1 MSYDEAEHERAMSG
15 TDTGACPNCGQAVG
29 APTKFCGL
37 CGWPIGVGGQGS
49 SQVSC
54 SICWSANPAS
64 NRFCENCAARLG
76 LRPGYTP
83 ARSGVRSTPFSG
95 GVLTLSFV
103 LGLLFLVVL
112 LVIALGEDEDPSP
125 TTVSPTVPATTSTS
139 ESAAPFSGDPAG
151 PRSLTPSEVVASS
164 ELSTEFAATN
174 LVDGDTDTV
183 WRDASLNGD
192 DALLTFRFDQSVTL
206 DAVVIIGIPD
216 DEAFHRSFR
225 IRGFRLDPGGGAP
238 PVDDEVPDSPAPH
251 RIDLGGIETTGIVLE
266 VLSTHAAESHGEA
279 PAAEELAVAEVEIVG
294 RRDNGSNEPAS

>member
-1 MSYDEAEHERAMSG
+1 MSYDEAEHKRADLVTG
-15 TDTGACPNCGQAVG
+15 TGACPNCGQAIG

-37 CGWPIGVGGQGS
+37 CGWPIGDETGN

-64 NRFCENCAARLG
+64 NRFCQNCAARLG
-76 LRPGYTP
+76 LRPGYSP

-95 GVLTLSFV
+95 GVLTVYFG
-103 LGLLFLVVL
+103 LGLVFLVVL
-112 LVIALGEDEDPSP
+112 LVVALGGDDDPPP
-125 TTVSPTVPATTSTS
+125 TTVSPTVPATTSNS
-139 ESAAPFSGDPAG
+139 EPAAPFSGDPVG
-151 PRSLTPSEVVASS
+151 SRSLTPNGVVASS

-183 WRDASLNGD
+183 WRDASLHGD
-192 DALLTFRFDQSVTL
+192 GALLTFRFDQSVTV

-238 PVDDEVPDSPAPH
+238 TVEDQVPDSPDPY

-266 VLSTHAAESHGEA
+266 VLSTSC
-279 PAAEELAVAEVEIVG
+279 
-294 RRDNGSNEPAS
+294 R